1 MSFTRPSLVAALVTA
16 CLSVPLAAQ
25 DPPVPEAP
33 RAQPSKPAS
42 NQNVRIDVTISLKG
56 DAKPLIKNLSMVAGD
71 GKSTKAR
78 AGIEIPVPSQPIVM
92 TAGSTP
98 VPSGYNYRSVG
109 VNVDAIPQILDA
121 THVMVRFQWQF
132 STVYKPEQG
141 ATPPPSFGTGSHEV
155 AGIVFETGK
164 PLIVTQAMDG
174 ETGREYSVEVK
185 ATILK

>member
-1 MSFTRPSLVAALVTA
+1 MSPTRFAIAAFVAALFLPSTA
-16 CLSVPLAAQ
+16 RAQ
-25 DPPVPEAP
+25 DPPAPEAP
-33 RAQPSKPAS
+33 RAQAPRGPS

-78 AGIEIPVPSQPIVM
+78 AGIEIPVPSQPMVM

-98 VPSGYNYRSVG
+98 VPTGYNYRSVG
-109 VNVDAIPQILDA
+109 VNVDANPQILDA
-121 THVMVRFQWQF
+121 TRVLVRFQWQF
-132 STVYKPEQG
+132 STVYKPDQG

-155 AGIVFETGK
+155 AGIVFESGK
-164 PLIVTQAMDG
+164 PLIVTQAVDG